1 VISISKLKAVSFR
14 RGIFEAI
21 LIDNAFE
28 LTLEGAAIEAF
39 GGAYDEQELLELV
52 KVDQIKDKA
61 ISVLDYAN

>member
-14 RGIFEAI
+14 RRIFEAI

-28 LTLEGAAIEAF
+28 LALEGAAIEAF
-39 GGAYDEQELLELV
+39 GGVYDEQELLELI

-61 ISVLDYAN
+61 ISVLDYLK